1 VEVTESVMI
10 TDAEQAIATLHAIR
24 DMGGVIAMDD
34 FGTGYSSLSYLRRF
48 PFDKIKIDQSFI
60 SELGQRE
67 DSVAIVRAATGLAK
81 ALGMEAVAEGIETE
95 EQLAHVAAE
104 GCSEAQGYLIS
115 RPMPA
120 ADVFDFLGVEPRDV
134 AGRRLAKPSP
144 LERKG
149 VASELSRLPAR
160 VASRPFIWR
169 DGSAVATASVSMGL
183 RSPER

>member
-1 VEVTESVMI
+1 MI

-24 DMGGVIAMDD
+24 DMGGAIAMDD

-95 EQLAHVAAE
+95 EQLALVALE
-104 GCSEAQGYLIS
+104 GCCEAQGYLIS

-120 ADVFDFLGVEPRDV
+120 ADVFDFLGVQPQEAADRKV
-134 AGRRLAKPSP
+134 AKPAP
-144 LERKG
+144 VERKR
-149 VASELSRLPAR
+149 VASGPSFVPAR
-160 VASRPFIWR
+160 VTPPPFIRR